1 MNKKF
6 AAVGLALAMVLG
18 LTNCTSNDVANATQL
33 NIEQKV
39 VSKDIVYNFL
49 TGVNFKNSTI
59 LEIQQAKII
68 KTQKNTEK
76 MSKVLKYLKSRAH
89 KTPYVFS
96 GSSPKWGWDCSGL
109 VLWTYENFGVTLKHS
124 ATKQAHSGKR
134 VSYKNAKPGDI
145 VVFSWG
151 SNYWFYH
158 AAIYLGNGKIINA
171 NSGYKTTVI
180 QPLSDFKGNKIRFI
194 RIVETN

>member
-6 AAVGLALAMVLG
+6 AAVGLAFVLTLG
-18 LTNCTSNDVANATQL
+18 LTDCTGDTPASAIQFETQS
-33 NIEQKV
+33 V
-39 VSKDIVYNFL
+39 VSYPKANVLNFGKKVGNMPLLQKDHLKSI
-49 TGVNFKNSTI
+49 
-59 LEIQQAKII
+59 KID
-68 KTQKNTEK
+68 KNTK
-76 MSKVLKYLKSRAH
+76 RMKKILAYLKTRKN

-109 VLWTYENFGVTLKHS
+109 VLWTYEQFGITLQHS

-145 VVFSWG
+145 VTFSWG

-158 AAIYLGNGKIINA
+158 AAIYLGNGMIIDA
-171 NSGYKTTVI
+171 NSGYGTTVI
-180 QPLSDFKGNKIRFI
+180 QPLTNFKGNKIRFV
-194 RIVETN
+194 RIIETN